1 MGSVYLIYKPGR
13 RFDTLSTFSMIL
25 RRNKTKTFEN
35 CCSCWSQISNK
46 LKLKGYTRSSMA
58 HLKHPKPWVGIKWV
72 GTTVLWSRDMRC
84 IPILGKITIFKYF
97 SWIPYRVNM
106 GDDWKGSLKKKITC
120 SRVLYSSPNLF
131 IFACVRG
138 VCLHHR
144 HNGHWFRP
152 SAVQFCAGA
161 KSFTSTGSTECCS
174 GACVAITY

>member
-46 LKLKGYTRSSMA
+46 LKLKGYTWSSMA
-58 HLKHPKPWVGIKWV
+58 HLKHPKLWVGIKWV

-106 GDDWKGSLKKKITC
+106 GDDWKGSLKKKKSHVHVFFILHPTC
-120 SRVLYSSPNLF
+120 LFLPVSEGCACTTGTMVTDSDLPQFNSVLGQKALP
-131 IFACVRG
+131 AQA
-138 VCLHHR
+138 
-144 HNGHWFRP
+144 P
-152 SAVQFCAGA
+152 QSAVL
-161 KSFTSTGSTECCS
+161 EP
-174 GACVAITY
+174 VWL